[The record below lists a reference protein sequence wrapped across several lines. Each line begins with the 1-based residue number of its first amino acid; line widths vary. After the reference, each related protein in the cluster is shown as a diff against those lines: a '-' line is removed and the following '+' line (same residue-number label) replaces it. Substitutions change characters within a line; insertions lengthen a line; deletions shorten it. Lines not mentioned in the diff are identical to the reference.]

1 MYLGNDKPS
10 PQTQE
15 LRERRERSSGKGIF
29 YLMKSFVT
37 FIIHKQI
44 LLDFYSLTSNLNS
57 CLSFLSV
64 RIIGVYYRARLRY
77 FVLRVSFIGCLHKI

>member
-1 MYLGNDKPS
+1 MINRA
-10 PQTQE
+10 
-15 LRERRERSSGKGIF
+15 LRHRSSGKGEKEAQGKEF
-29 YLMKSFVT
+29 FCLMKNFVT

-64 RIIGVYYRARLRY
+64 RIIGVYYRARLRD
-77 FVLRVSFIGCLHKI
+77 FVLRVSFIGFLHKI